1 MTADELFNFFKLKAP
16 QTVNAISTG
25 AGWEIWLQTELILA
39 LRDANQGYSG
49 ARELPYPSPWE
60 KSRLDI
66 GIGHNQEYYA
76 IEMKVESATKTK
88 PFLNRILKDV
98 TKIGYYA
105 VQGSEVKLSKYVV
118 GIGFSVAAKAQMKQY
133 SVDNAGQAGYCEQNG
148 LGILLILVP

>member
-1 MTADELFNFFKLKAP
+1 MTADELLNFFKSKAP

-39 LRDANQGYSG
+39 LRDANLGYSG
-49 ARELPYPSPWE
+49 ARELPYPSPWS

-76 IEMKVESATKTK
+76 IEMKVESAFKAK
-88 PFLNRILKDV
+88 PFLSRILKDV
-98 TKIGYYA
+98 TKIGYYSI
-105 VQGSEVKLSKYVV
+105 QGSQVKLTKYVV
-118 GIGFSVAAKAQMKQY
+118 GIAYGVAAKAQMKQY
-133 SVDNAGQAGYCEQNG
+133 SVDNAGQTGYCEQNG